1 MVVVLRKAMRF
12 VSHILQ
18 ELAGRRVGGE
28 ADGLVLILL
37 VDQFF
42 LLGQGNQRG
51 GQRSVETLAET
62 LGVTSQLLIIDLCP
76 VGGIIPAWQDHCELS
91 IRGRFIT

>member
-51 GQRSVETLAET
+51 GQRSVETLA
-62 LGVTSQLLIIDLCP
+62 VMSQLLIIDLCP
-76 VGGIIPAWQDHCELS
+76 VAGIIPAWQDHCELS